1 MCRHF
6 GNSTIIFW
14 RFYSS
19 RPGLG
24 VSTQVKFYEKLH
36 KNRVSVAVR
45 CWFGSST
52 ELKFKKVSLPSHA
65 RTLRKSFKVCFLG
78 HLCTQKRD
86 SKSSYQKWKSFTQN
100 YKKRD
105 ATAQLQETAHQIWL
119 ILKPKTYCFSPHP
132 SICLAPKSP
141 AKKRSKTLERLS
153 KEAYFA
159 RETKLNL
166 HILSFRH
173 TGPPRTSSSSV
184 HPEAL
189 PNKPAK
195 SREPK
200 TYFAGR
206 PKFSSFIIL
215 RTHTRLSSQRAG
227 WCRFKVEKLVQII
240 LA

>member
-65 RTLRKSFKVCFLG
+65 RTLKKSFKVCFLG
-78 HLCTQKRD
+78 HLCTQKKRFKIKL
-86 SKSSYQKWKSFTQN
+86 SEMKKFYPKLQ
-100 YKKRD
+100 KKRD

-159 RETKLNL
+159 RETKLN
-166 HILSFRH
+166 
-173 TGPPRTSSSSV
+173 
-184 HPEAL
+184 
-189 PNKPAK
+189 
-195 SREPK
+195 
-200 TYFAGR
+200 
-206 PKFSSFIIL
+206 
-215 RTHTRLSSQRAG
+215 
-227 WCRFKVEKLVQII
+227 
-240 LA
+240 